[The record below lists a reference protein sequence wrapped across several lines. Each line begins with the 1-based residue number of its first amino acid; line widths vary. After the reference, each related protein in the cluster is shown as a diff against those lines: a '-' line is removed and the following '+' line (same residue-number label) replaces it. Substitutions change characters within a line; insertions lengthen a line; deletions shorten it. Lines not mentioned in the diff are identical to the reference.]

1 VTDRANLPA
10 LKALM
15 DQEEAAAFIKAKLKQ
30 ELPRGRT
37 YHSYGHT
44 MDVHNAAV
52 DIAKRE
58 GINGEDLTLL
68 RTAALFHDSGFIQ
81 VDLEHE
87 EASCQ
92 LARKHLPRFGYT
104 HDQVE
109 RVCGMIMATRIPQSP
124 HDLLSRIL
132 CDADLDYLGRDDFFR
147 IGNTLF
153 EELKSYG
160 VVETEREWNELQL
173 RFLESHE
180 YFTSTNQNGR
190 EHVKRQHIAQVK
202 RWLAEHV

>member
-1 VTDRANLPA
+1 
-10 LKALM
+10 M

-30 ELPRGRT
+30 ELPEGRT

-58 GINGEDLTLL
+58 GVNGEDLQLL
-68 RTAALFHDSGFIQ
+68 RTAALFHDSGFLQ

-87 EASCQ
+87 EASCRIV
-92 LARKHLPRFGYT
+92 RKHLPGFGYT
-104 HDQVE
+104 PEQVE
-109 RVCGMIMATRIPQSP
+109 KICAMIMATKIPQSP
-124 HDLLSRIL
+124 HDQLSRIL
-132 CDADLDYLGRDDFFR
+132 CDADLDYLGRDDFFH

-160 VVETEREWNELQL
+160 VVSSEREWNELQL
-173 RFLESHE
+173 RFLETHQ
-180 YFTSTNQNGR
+180 YFTRTNKNGR
-190 EHVKRQHIAQVK
+190 EQIKQQHLVQVK
-202 RWLAEHV
+202 RWLEEHS

>member
-1 VTDRANLPA
+1 
-10 LKALM
+10 M

-30 ELPRGRT
+30 ELPYGRT

-44 MDVHNAAV
+44 LDVHNAAV

-58 GINGEDLTLL
+58 GVNGEDLQLL
-68 RTAALFHDSGFIQ
+68 RTAALFHDSGFIK

-92 LARKHLPRFGYT
+92 MARDHLPRFGYT
-104 HDQVE
+104 PGQVE
-109 RVCGMIMATRIPQSP
+109 KICSMIMSTRIPQSP
-124 HDLLSRIL
+124 NDELSRIL

-160 VVETEREWNELQL
+160 VVSSEREWNELQL
-173 RFLESHE
+173 RFLETHQ
-180 YFTSTNQNGR
+180 YFTSTNKNGR
-190 EHVKRQHIAQVK
+190 EQTKQQHLAQVK
-202 RWLAEHV
+202 RWLQDHV